1 MAEQWKLNCINR
13 KNFYRKNQI
22 AFYAIQ
28 MESKEETKQQLYL
41 PFDQRVGTLVQEK
54 KNSYAEILHYPQMLK
69 QIERTGYLMQKLH
82 YETVFYVDSDYGVE
96 VCQRLLYYHRDYEWQ
111 VVQNQASKQLSQH
124 DLVVSQLLDLVNI
137 SQ

>member
-1 MAEQWKLNCINR
+1 MGEKWKLNCISR

-41 PFDQRVGTLVQEK
+41 PLVQEK

-69 QIERTGYLMQKLH
+69 QIESTGYLMQKLH